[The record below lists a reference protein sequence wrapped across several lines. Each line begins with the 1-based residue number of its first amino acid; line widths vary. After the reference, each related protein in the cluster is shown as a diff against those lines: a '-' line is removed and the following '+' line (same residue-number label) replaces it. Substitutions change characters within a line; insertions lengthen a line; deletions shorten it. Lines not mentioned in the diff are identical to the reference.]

1 MRVRGTNPSRD
12 TLTVDRE
19 VKEGWDVGGTCCG
32 QGGGEGTIIYMS
44 EMSRRPIAESFHPLS
59 IPSHDQHLR
68 SVFLPL
74 RFQTPINPL
83 RTVLSPELYGVR
95 REPPFFLWIHPS
107 CASSSLSQPRT
118 QHAIHRRTHHP
129 PLLSQLATSRPLHRS
144 NELAPL
150 RPPFLGASAQACKSP
165 PSPSP
170 WCIRALSPLALA

>member
-1 MRVRGTNPSRD
+1 MLKNKAVRGPLLSHHTLHTPWLDVVSSGSHPLQMRVRGTNPSRD

-129 PLLSQLATSRPLHRS
+129 PLLHSCR
-144 NELAPL
+144 N
-150 RPPFLGASAQACKSP
+150 
-165 PSPSP
+165 
-170 WCIRALSPLALA
+170 